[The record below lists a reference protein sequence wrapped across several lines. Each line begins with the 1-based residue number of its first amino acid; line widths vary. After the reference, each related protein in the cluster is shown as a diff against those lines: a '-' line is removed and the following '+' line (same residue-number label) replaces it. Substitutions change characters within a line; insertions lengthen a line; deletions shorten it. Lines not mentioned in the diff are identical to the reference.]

1 MYNAIVNFLGVPPAG
16 VEPIVYIFSMIVT
29 LFLLN
34 SVVSLFFTI
43 FKGGK

>member
-1 MYNAIVNFLGVPPAG
+1 MYNAIINYLGTPPAG
-16 VEPIVYIFSMIVT
+16 TEPIVYIFSMITT